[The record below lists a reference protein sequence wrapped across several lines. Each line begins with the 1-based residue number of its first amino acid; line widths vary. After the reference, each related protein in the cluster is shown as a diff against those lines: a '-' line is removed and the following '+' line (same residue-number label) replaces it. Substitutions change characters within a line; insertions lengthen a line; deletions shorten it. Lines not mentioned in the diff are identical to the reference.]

1 MITERQALL
10 LKRRHLLL
18 TKLGTLNHAE
28 IMWLNAI
35 DMELGI
41 THSLPQG

>member
-1 MITERQALL
+1 MTPERQSFL
-10 LKRRHLLL
+10 LKRRHILL
-18 TKLGTLNHAE
+18 TKGGILTTGE

-41 THSLPQG
+41 THSL